1 MKTHLSLRKDT
12 VATFFLV
19 GHVGVSDSSPVE
31 SRSKCENSM
40 TVKLTKDSF
49 RVKFDEKEGNRPDV
63 VVVRGGGANENRRGF
78 AAVKEAKNL
87 KNWNFQREGVGFL
100 VRGLFFG
107 EIIKITKKPNPW
119 NEQ

>member
-1 MKTHLSLRKDT
+1 
-12 VATFFLV
+12 
-19 GHVGVSDSSPVE
+19 
-31 SRSKCENSM
+31 M

-87 KNWNFQREGVGFL
+87 KN
-100 VRGLFFG
+100 
-107 EIIKITKKPNPW
+107 
-119 NEQ
+119 